1 MQKLSI
7 TKALSELKLLD
18 ARINKEISNSI
29 FVVSNKKSAQKVNF
43 TTKDDFEKD
52 VKSKYESV
60 QSLIKRRDLIKRAI
74 VMSNAVTKVTIAD
87 VEMTVADAIER
98 KTSIVYEQTL
108 LNTLKR
114 QTMNSKST
122 VATENQKV
130 EIRLDQQLNQMFG
143 NDNVSAK
150 TSEGAIAYAKEFRN
164 QNEFELIDPLS
175 IDKEIEKLEKG
186 IDDFLSEVDYVLS
199 TSNALTEIEI
209 E

>member
-1 MQKLSI
+1 
-7 TKALSELKLLD
+7 
-18 ARINKEISNSI
+18 
-29 FVVSNKKSAQKVNF
+29 
-43 TTKDDFEKD
+43 
-52 VKSKYESV
+52 
-60 QSLIKRRDLIKRAI
+60 
-74 VMSNAVTKVTIAD
+74 MSNAVTKVTIAD